1 MASKHYGTS
10 KKKADDLR
18 NSGYPN
24 EQVVCTTDW
33 TNLNKQAWCS
43 VTVGRFSRKPIPN
56 KRSQNSSHKASRM
69 PIHDTPVSINRN

>member
-43 VTVGRFSRKPIPN
+43 VTVGRFSRKADSEQAVS
-56 KRSQNSSHKASRM
+56 KLKSQG
-69 PIHDTPVSINRN
+69 VSDAYS